1 MQKVIKITLSVIAL
15 LILAAASYLYRPLG
29 ANPSAVELSES
40 ADKYQAEI
48 VRDEWGVPHIKG
60 KTDADASFALA
71 FAHSEDDYQTI
82 QTTVAAGRGVL
93 ASYRGASAAPTDYIV
108 SLMDIW
114 GTIDRRYETDVPSD
128 VKAVAEAYAAGMN
141 LYAAQH
147 PEQTWQGLAPF
158 TAQDVVAGFIFKTPF
173 FYGFD
178 QVLLDLFDE
187 SRESSLSFSNTSQQ
201 AWTVTD
207 APRIELGSNAMA
219 ISAARSNDNKTRLLI
234 NSHQPL
240 TGPVAWYEAHMMSD
254 QGMNITG
261 GLFPGT
267 PVILHG
273 FNKDLGW
280 ANTVNHL
287 DLSDVYVLTR
297 NPINPNQYKL
307 DGEWREFERSEV
319 TINVKLWGPFR
330 YPAKRTVL
338 RSQHGPVVESNGNT
352 YAVRYAGI
360 DEVRQLEQYYRL
372 NKTSSLKD
380 FLSVMSMNALPSINY
395 IYADKDSNIGFIHNA
410 QYPQR
415 VGSVDWSKDLPGD
428 DSSLIW
434 RSYRPFSQVPKL
446 INPRSGLVFNANNTP
461 FIATDGD
468 DNLQAENFPTSM
480 GLATN
485 MTNRALRLSE
495 LNDGKSLISKADVL
509 RQKFDDQYSTQ
520 SDYLKIIDKVL
531 AIDFSDDAELR
542 KAQQHI
548 RAWDGR
554 TDINNKHTAL
564 AVKLLSKIVRSKTP
578 KDHSEARLTQEL
590 RWANRYLTV
599 LFGSVDVAWGDVN
612 QLVRGGKSVAVSGG
626 PDILRAVY
634 AIGFED
640 DELPFA
646 TNGDSWMALVEWDQF
661 GQQKAQVVNQFGST
675 VGDKNSPHYSDQ
687 MSLFAQQQ
695 WRQIE
700 PDMAKIRQKATRIY
714 SPQMATNE

>member
-1 MQKVIKITLSVIAL
+1 MQKIIKITFGISAL
-15 LILAAASYLYRPLG
+15 LILAAASYLYRPLS
-29 ANPSAVELSES
+29 ANPSAVELSKL
-40 ADKYQAEI
+40 ADTYQAEI
-48 VRDEWGVPHIKG
+48 VRDQWGVPHIRG

-71 FAHSEDDYQTI
+71 FAHAEDDYQTI

-93 ASYRGASAAPTDYIV
+93 ASYRGADAAPTDYIV

-114 GTIDRRYETDVPSD
+114 GTINRRYESEVPSD
-128 VKAVAEAYAAGMN
+128 VKAIAEAYAAGMN
-141 LYAAQH
+141 LYASQN
-147 PEQTWQGLAPF
+147 PEQTWRGLAPF
-158 TAQDVVAGFIFKTPF
+158 TAEDVVAGFIFKTPF

-187 SRESSLSFSNTSQQ
+187 TRESSLSFANTSQQ

-219 ISAARSNDNKTRLLI
+219 ISAVRSNDNKTRLLI

-254 QGMNITG
+254 EGMDITG

-267 PVILHG
+267 PVVLHG

-297 NPINPNQYKL
+297 NPDNPNQYKL

-319 TINVKLWGPFR
+319 TIDVKLWGPFR
-330 YPAKRTVL
+330 FPAKRTVL

-372 NKTSSLKD
+372 NKTSSLKE
-380 FLSVMSMNALPSINY
+380 FLTVMSMNALPSINY

-415 VGSVDWSKDLPGD
+415 VDSVDWSKDLPGD

-434 RSYRPFSQVPKL
+434 HKYRPFSQVPKL
-446 INPRSGLVFNANNTP
+446 INPQSGLVFNANNTP
-461 FIATDGD
+461 FVATDGT
-468 DNLQAENFPTSM
+468 DNLNADDFPNSM
-480 GLATN
+480 GLAKN
-485 MTNRALRLSE
+485 MTNRALRLTE
-495 LNDGKSLISKADVL
+495 LNDGKSLLSKADIL
-509 RQKFDDQYSTQ
+509 RQKFDDQYSEQ

-531 AIDFSDDAELR
+531 ALKLVNDEELTN
-542 KAQQHI
+542 AQQHI
-548 RAWDGR
+548 RAWDRR
-554 TDINNKHTAL
+554 TNIDNKHAAL

-578 KDHSEARLTQEL
+578 EDHSDARLTQEL
-590 RWANRYLTV
+590 RWASGYLMA
-599 LFGSVDVAWGDVN
+599 LFGSIDVPWGDVSR
-612 QLVRGGKSVAVSGG
+612 LVRGDKSMALNGG

-640 DELPFA
+640 DEQPYA

-675 VGDKNSPHYSDQ
+675 VEDQESPHYADQ
-687 MSLFAQQQ
+687 MPLFVNQQ

-700 PDMAKIRQKATRIY
+700 PDMAKIRKKATRIY
-714 SPQMATNE
+714 SPQKPTK